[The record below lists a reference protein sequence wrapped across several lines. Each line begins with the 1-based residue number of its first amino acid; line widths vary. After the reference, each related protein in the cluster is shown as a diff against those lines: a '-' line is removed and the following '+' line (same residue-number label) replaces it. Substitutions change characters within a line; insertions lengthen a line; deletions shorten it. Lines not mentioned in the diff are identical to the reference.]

1 MYMFGK
7 RIKELRKKKGLTQKA
22 LASYLGISDRAIGY
36 YENEQRT
43 PPPDILQKIADFF
56 NVSVDYLLG
65 RTDKKNIDAANDIDE
80 RLHKVMKELGP
91 DVLLAFYDLPNMT
104 DKEKENVI
112 TLLEGIK
119 AKREKQKKKE

>member
-1 MYMFGK
+1 MFGK

>member
-1 MYMFGK
+1 MFGK
-7 RIKELRKKKGLTQKA
+7 RIKELRKKKGLTQKS

-56 NVSVDYLLG
+56 DVSVDYLLG
-65 RTDKKNIDAANDIDE
+65 RTDKRNINTSDDVDE
-80 RLHKVMKELGP
+80 RLHKVMQELGP

-104 DKEKENVI
+104 DEEKENVI
-112 TLLEGIK
+112 TLLEVIK
-119 AKREKQKKKE
+119 AKREKQKKKR

>member
-1 MYMFGK
+1 MFGK
-7 RIKELRKKKGLTQKA
+7 RIKELRKKKGLTQKS

-56 NVSVDYLLG
+56 DVSVDYLLG
-65 RTDKKNIDAANDIDE
+65 RTDKRNIDVSNDVDE
-80 RLHKVMKELGP
+80 RLHKVMQELGP

-104 DKEKENVI
+104 DEEKENVI
-112 TLLEGIK
+112 TLLEVIK
-119 AKREKQKKKE
+119 AKREKQKKKG